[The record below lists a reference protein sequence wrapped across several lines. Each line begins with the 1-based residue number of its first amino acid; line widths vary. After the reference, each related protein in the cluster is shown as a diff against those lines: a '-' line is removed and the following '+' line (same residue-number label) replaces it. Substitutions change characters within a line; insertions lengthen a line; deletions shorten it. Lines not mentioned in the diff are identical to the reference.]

1 MQRGRGFK
9 SFIGKIGNF
18 LKKTRILSRA
28 APIIGA
34 ITGRPGIGTAVGG
47 VANALGFGRRRRR
60 GPRRAR
66 KIMGGA
72 AHFRTAQL
80 LGITQPNRRIS
91 RLNRAM

>member
-1 MQRGRGFK
+1 MQRGRGFR
-9 SFIGKIGNF
+9 SFFSKIGNF

-28 APIIGA
+28 APFLGA
-34 ITGRPGIGTAVGG
+34 VTGNPGVGAAVGG

-60 GPRRAR
+60 RRVK

-80 LGITQPNRRIS
+80 LGVSQPNRRIS
-91 RLNRAM
+91 RLSRAM

>member
-34 ITGRPGIGTAVGG
+34 ITGRPGIGSAVGG

-60 GPRRAR
+60 RRVR
-66 KIMGGA
+66 KVIGGA
-72 AHFRTAQL
+72 ANYRTAQL
-80 LGITQPNRRIS
+80 LGVSQPNRRIS
-91 RLNRAM
+91 RLSRAM

>member
-9 SFIGKIGNF
+9 SFFSKIGNF

-28 APIIGA
+28 APFLGA
-34 ITGRPGIGTAVGG
+34 ITGKPGVGAAVGG
-47 VANALGFGRRRRR
+47 VANALGFGRRRR

-72 AHFRTAQL
+72 AHYRTAQL

-91 RLNRAM
+91 RLSRAM

>member
-34 ITGRPGIGTAVGG
+34 ITGRPGIGSAVGG

-60 GPRRAR
+60 RVR
-66 KIMGGA
+66 KVIGGA
-72 AHFRTAQL
+72 ANYRTAQL
-80 LGITQPNRRIS
+80 LGVSQPNRRIS
-91 RLNRAM
+91 RLSRAM

>member
-28 APIIGA
+28 APFLGA
-34 ITGRPGIGTAVGG
+34 VTGNPGVGAAVGG

-72 AHFRTAQL
+72 ANYRTAQL
-80 LGITQPNRRIS
+80 LGVSQPNRRIS
-91 RLNRAM
+91 RLSRAM

>member
-34 ITGRPGIGTAVGG
+34 ITGRPGIGSAVGG

-60 GPRRAR
+60 RRVR
-66 KIMGGA
+66 KVMGGA
-72 AHFRTAQL
+72 AHYRTAQL
-80 LGITQPNRRIS
+80 LGVSQPNRRIS
-91 RLNRAM
+91 RLSRSM